1 LNSIL
6 VKCARQPPETNLCG
20 YYVCDFI
27 HTLTTENKDYDAD
40 VSNTFT
46 TLFYYCHI
54 FIMIDG
60 HNLSPFL
67 IQFERTRDKVLP
79 DQRIQRVAEELAGFL
94 LKEVINDDGKF
105 SVNRPYY

>member
-1 LNSIL
+1 
-6 VKCARQPPETNLCG
+6 
-20 YYVCDFI
+20 
-27 HTLTTENKDYDAD
+27 
-40 VSNTFT
+40 
-46 TLFYYCHI
+46 
-54 FIMIDG
+54 MIDG